1 MIEKADSSAAVISA
15 FNARGFVYLKRSA
28 GGGFLLRGLLKT
40 SEGSHECIVG
50 IPPNFDRPPSVVLI
64 NVPDALK
71 PIAPHIDSS
80 GGICYLSRQS
90 IAINIFDPV
99 GQMLGCLNRA
109 EKVLGQLL
117 RSELVNDLAEEFFAY
132 WGSERF
138 YCYFDFRVGS
148 SQKLQAIV
156 DLKYI
161 RDVIVVFVTDDVER
175 TFAKSE
181 TLGYQVGRVTRTVE
195 RIFTK
200 IEPRPFQQNW
210 PPATLGDLVRW
221 QSIQD
226 SRSARRIVERVTQ
239 AAERGEGYLTV
250 MIESPKF
257 FYAFLVFLRLEGGS
271 PNKAELRKKSVL
283 YSSSIVPLRGW
294 RIDERYVIGRNVPSM
309 KTLEHNKIIVIG
321 CGTIGGY
328 LAEMLVK
335 AGAGAG
341 SGELV
346 LVDSDI
352 LSAAN
357 LGRHRLGFPSIG
369 HNKADALRNE
379 LSRDMPDARLRSVPV
394 DVRQANLA
402 KADLIIDAT
411 GEQTVSDYLASR
423 HPRTAQLNVWIEGPG
438 VAVRALI
445 RRNGQEACIQCLT
458 QLIRQGEYASTVE
471 EMPKVYAGQGCE
483 SEYVPFPAS
492 VSMQAACLASEM
504 VMDWA
509 AAKES
514 PALRTH
520 VVDRAFTRI
529 AQDCTPL
536 KLPDCPACSN

>member
-1 MIEKADSSAAVISA
+1 MMEKADISAAVISA
-15 FNARGFVYLKRSA
+15 FKARGFTYLKRSA
-28 GGGFLLRGLLKT
+28 GGGFLLRGPLET
-40 SEGSHECIVG
+40 SEGNHDCIVG
-50 IPPNFDRPPSVVLI
+50 IPPNFDRPPSVALVR
-64 NVPDALK
+64 VPDALK

-90 IAINIFDPV
+90 IALNIFDPV

-117 RSELVNDLAEEFFAY
+117 RNELIDDLAEEFFAY
-132 WGSERF
+132 WGSDTF
-138 YCYFDFRVGS
+138 HCYFDFRVGS
-148 SQKLQAIV
+148 HQKLQAIV

-161 RDVIVVFVTDDVER
+161 RNVIVVFVTDDIER
-175 TFAKSE
+175 TFAKSKM
-181 TLGYQVGRVTRTVE
+181 LGYQVGHATHPVE

-200 IEPRPFQQNW
+200 VEPRPLQHNW
-210 PPATLGDLVRW
+210 PPATLGDLVQW

-226 SRSARRIVERVTQ
+226 SRTARKIVERVSQ
-239 AAERGEGYLTV
+239 AAERNAPYLTV

-257 FYAFLVFLRLEGGS
+257 FYAFLVFLRIEGDS
-271 PNKAELRKKSVL
+271 PNKVELRRRSVL
-283 YSSSIVPLRGW
+283 YSSSVVPLRGW
-294 RIDERYVIGRNVPSM
+294 RIDERYIIGRNVPGM
-309 KTLEHNKIIVIG
+309 KTLEHKKIVVVG

-341 SGELV
+341 QGELV
-346 LVDSDI
+346 LVDSDT

-369 HNKADALRNE
+369 HNKADALRDE
-379 LSRDMPDARLRSVPV
+379 LSRSMPDARLRSLPV
-394 DVRQANLA
+394 DVRKSNLA

-411 GEQTVSDYLASR
+411 GEQTVSDYLASS
-423 HPRTAQLNVWIEGPG
+423 HTGTTQLNVWIEGPG

-445 RRNGQEACIQCLT
+445 RRNAQEACIQCLT
-458 QLIRQGEYASTVE
+458 RLVRQGEYASIVE

-509 AAKES
+509 AGKES
-514 PALRTH
+514 PALRTQ
-520 VVDRAFTRI
+520 VVDRAFTKSE
-529 AQDCTPL
+529 QDCTPP
-536 KLPDCPACSN
+536 KLPDCPACRT

>member
-1 MIEKADSSAAVISA
+1 MMEKADISAAVISA
-15 FNARGFVYLKRSA
+15 FKARGFTYLKRSA
-28 GGGFLLRGLLKT
+28 GGGFLLRGPLET
-40 SEGSHECIVG
+40 SEGNHECIVG
-50 IPPNFDRPPSVVLI
+50 IPPSFDRPPSIALVR
-64 NVPDALK
+64 VPDALK

-90 IAINIFDPV
+90 IALNIFDPV

-117 RSELVNDLAEEFFAY
+117 RNELVDDLAEEFFAY
-132 WGSERF
+132 WGSDT
-138 YCYFDFRVGS
+138 YHCYFDFRVGS
-148 SQKLQAIV
+148 HQKLQAIV

-175 TFAKSE
+175 TFAKSKM
-181 TLGYQVGRVTRTVE
+181 LGYQVGRMTHPVE

-200 IEPRPFQQNW
+200 VEPRPLQHNW
-210 PPATLGDLVRW
+210 PPATLGDLIQW

-226 SRSARRIVERVTQ
+226 SRTARKIVERVSQ
-239 AAERGEGYLTV
+239 AAEKNAAYLTV

-257 FYAFLVFLRLEGGS
+257 FYAFLVFLRLEGDS
-271 PNKAELRKKSVL
+271 PTKVELRRRSVL
-283 YSSSIVPLRGW
+283 YSSSVMPLRGW
-294 RIDERYVIGRNVPSM
+294 RIDERYIIGRNVPAM
-309 KTLEHNKIIVIG
+309 KTLEHKKIVVVG

-341 SGELV
+341 QGELV
-346 LVDSDI
+346 LVDSDT

-369 HNKADALRNE
+369 HNKADALCDE
-379 LSRDMPDARLRSVPV
+379 LSRSMPDARLRSLPI
-394 DVRQANLA
+394 DVRKANLA
-402 KADLIIDAT
+402 TADLIIDAT
-411 GEQTVSDYLASR
+411 GEQTVSDYLASS
-423 HPRTAQLNVWIEGPG
+423 HTVTAQLNVWIEGPG

-445 RRNGQEACIQCLT
+445 RRNAQEACVQCLT
-458 QLIRQGEYASTVE
+458 QLVRQGEYASTVE

-509 AAKES
+509 AGKES
-514 PALRTH
+514 PALRTQ
-520 VVDRAFTRI
+520 VVDRAFTKSE
-529 AQDCTPL
+529 QDCTPS
-536 KLPDCPACSN
+536 KLPDCPACST